1 MYKTANKPMP
11 FGALILV
18 NGLLVAAA
26 LMMMTVAAS
35 ADSAVDRSVGLS
47 LRQWHEVDQMT
58 NAATLASLGI
68 NIVQGVE
75 AIEQQRAT
83 FPQTLRALRDG
94 DEALG
99 LEPPQSPDV
108 LDRIARV
115 EELWLRYDT
124 AMTAVVHDLRWE
136 PLVDVAKF
144 EALFDVHVEIAS
156 AIDEMTEAFM
166 RSRARLTTAYYRPS
180 APTIE

>member
-1 MYKTANKPMP
+1 MYKSASKPMP
-11 FGALILV
+11 FGAMILIKS
-18 NGLLVAAA
+18 LLVATA
-26 LMMMTVAAS
+26 LMMMTVTAS
-35 ADSAVDRSVGLS
+35 ADSAVDRSVRLS

-68 NIVQGVE
+68 NIVRGVE
-75 AIEQQRAT
+75 TIEQQQAA

-99 LEPPQSPDV
+99 LEPPLSPDV

-115 EELWLRYDT
+115 EELWLRYDA
-124 AMTAVVHDLRWE
+124 AMTAVVYDLRRE
-136 PLVDVAKF
+136 PLVDVDKF
-144 EALFDVHVEIAS
+144 EALFNVHVEITD
-156 AIDEMTEAFM
+156 AIDDMTAAFM
-166 RSRARLTTAYYRPS
+166 RSRQRLTTAYYRSS